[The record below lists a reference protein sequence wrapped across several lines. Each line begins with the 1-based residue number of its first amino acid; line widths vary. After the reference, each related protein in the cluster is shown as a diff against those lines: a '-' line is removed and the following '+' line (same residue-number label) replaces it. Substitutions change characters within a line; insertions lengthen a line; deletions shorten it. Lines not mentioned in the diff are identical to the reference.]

1 MSKELVFKT
10 AISFYSNN
18 SFILLHVSLSAVD
31 ARFDRDCKGI
41 GGTLTLGGKKKNS
54 KLTVSCI
61 SLNSK
66 RSQKTNKLLSTLR
79 FAKHEKHLQ
88 WNKSQEVTEQ
98 FE

>member
-41 GGTLTLGGKKKNS
+41 GGTLTLGEKKK
-54 KLTVSCI
+54 I
-61 SLNSK
+61 LN
-66 RSQKTNKLLSTLR
+66 
-79 FAKHEKHLQ
+79 
-88 WNKSQEVTEQ
+88 
-98 FE
+98 